1 MDYSRKDVDATKAK
15 SRKKFVHYE
24 EDAEMYSMCETKF
37 IRMARDA
44 KAVYKLDKL
53 VLMNMELFEKYLET
67 FRGMDY

>member
-37 IRMARDA
+37 IRKRQIAST
-44 KAVYKLDKL
+44 L
-53 VLMNMELFEKYLET
+53 T
-67 FRGMDY
+67 FLGGCLAATNI